1 MAVSEELLSIL
12 RCPESGQTLRR
23 ASDGELDVLRS
34 RIDAGEIVRRSGQP
48 LSTAFDGA
56 LIRED
61 GRLVFAVW
69 GGIPDL
75 ILEDALVLRD

>member
-1 MAVSEELLSIL
+1 MALSEELLSIL
-12 RCPESGQTLRR
+12 RCPESGQTLRS
-23 ASDGELDVLRS
+23 ATHDELDQLRV
-34 RIDAGEIVRRSGQP
+34 RVDAGEIVRRSGQP
-48 LSTAFDGA
+48 LPTAFDGA

-69 GGIPDL
+69 DGIPDL